1 MNRRRPTG
9 RISTV
14 VLGALALALVLSA
27 PARAA
32 EVFDLMPAEVQG
44 AVVVT
49 SLERLFDVFDIAAI
63 RAENPGAFSEFS
75 ADLLEQTGYDP
86 ADLDGWRRAGFD
98 VGRPFAFGMAGK
110 EDLTYTVL
118 LLPGGREA
126 LDTLRRIMVA
136 EGEERVTEHRGVE
149 IRTVEDVAAVLA
161 HKDYVAVVAADEGSA
176 VSAAEHYLDQL
187 DRRRLTAD
195 DRYRRVAGGLDR
207 KADVGA
213 YVGPELYRAVFS
225 HGEPDELAAF
235 GMSVEETEALYKE
248 WGLDDA
254 SGVFSATFTAT
265 GVSGRGAGWIRPDS
279 PLFEWYRLDAD
290 PTAFLR
296 RTPADPWLA
305 NLGRI
310 NLGRAWRV
318 LREAIPEP
326 PADSLPSLDERLEQM
341 SETLKIDVEREL
353 IEQIDGNVLVLINR
367 AAPMEAD
374 AALLVQVS
382 DPARFRQTL
391 AHIVAESSDGEEGEP
406 SSIVED
412 QVAGVSYYRSLLPVV
427 GELCMGVIDD
437 HFVLTLSRERFRA
450 IAEGER
456 GFAATLGNKSLQ
468 SAADDPTGTAFYLD
482 FQGML
487 RDLEALAPMLGG
499 DDEMLALARELSH
512 LVVVSRIGDGKTSS
526 EFELVATNA
535 GFWRRLLER
544 FAVEEEPESY

>member
-1 MNRRRPTG
+1 MNRRRPHLFGTALG
-9 RISTV
+9 
-14 VLGALALALVLSA
+14 VLALSFALAA

-32 EVFDLMPAEVQG
+32 KVLDLMPAEVQG
-44 AVVVT
+44 AVVVS
-49 SLERLFDVFDIAAI
+49 SLERLFDVFEIEAI

-98 VGRPFAFGMAGK
+98 VGRPFAFGMAGE
-110 EDLTYTVL
+110 EDVTYTVL

-126 LDTLRRIMVA
+126 LDTLRRIMTA
-136 EGEERVTEHRGVE
+136 EGEDARVSEHRKVE
-149 IRTVEDVAAVLA
+149 IWTVEDVAAVLA
-161 HKDYVAVVAADEGSA
+161 HKDYVALIAAQEGSA
-176 VSAAEHYLDQL
+176 VGAAERYLDQL
-187 DRRRLTAD
+187 DRRRLTKD
-195 DRYRRVAGGLDR
+195 DRYRRVARGLDR
-207 KADVGA
+207 KADVRA

-225 HGEPDELAAF
+225 HGEPDKLAAF

-254 SGVFSATFTAT
+254 SGVFSATFTPT
-265 GVSGRGAGWIRPDS
+265 GVSGRGVGWIRPDS
-279 PLFEWYRLDAD
+279 PLFEWYRVDTD

-296 RTPADPWLA
+296 RTPAEPWLA

-326 PADSLPSLDERLEQM
+326 PADSLPSLDERLAQM
-341 SETLKIDVEREL
+341 SETLHIDVEREL
-353 IEQIDGNVLVLINR
+353 IEQINGNVLVLVSR

-374 AALLVQVS
+374 AALIVQVA
-382 DPARFRQTL
+382 DPERFRRTL
-391 AHIVAESSDGEEGEP
+391 AHIVAESSDGEEDDA
-406 SSIVED
+406 SSVVED
-412 QVAGVSYYRSLLPVV
+412 EVAGVSYYRSLLPVV
-427 GELCMGVIDD
+427 GELCLGVIDD

-450 IAEGER
+450 IAEGGE
-456 GFAATLGNKSLQ
+456 GFAATLGTKSLQ

-482 FQGML
+482 FQAML

-499 DDEMLALARELSH
+499 DDETLALVRELSH

-526 EFELVATNA
+526 EFELVATHA

-544 FAVEEEPESY
+544 FAVEEEPPSY